1 IVMIALGLVLMLKPL
16 GVANVIVK
24 MIGIVLI
31 LNGVSDLYVIFGISS
46 AAKEAKRAF
55 NTVDA
60 EATVVNDS
68 SDRKDESTGS
78 STK

>member
-1 IVMIALGLVLMLKPL
+1 
-16 GVANVIVK
+16 